1 MASIPSHLVTTHL
14 TNPVY
19 PVNKSTGFPILRSR
33 TKVPLL
39 KYSLALLHVLI
50 CFTTGHIAP
59 GLQSFPITTPS
70 GAAPHTPNFS
80 AWQEIAHNGYVHFK
94 IVMELDPPH
103 SQLFSAQSKKNH
115 YSSMYLLLKDG
126 GMSFSWKQNL
136 KQENFCIQRVM
147 KNLRKAASALQQSPA
162 LALCCWPSPC
172 HDSIQGLTWD
182 FIKLWYSQPALPTPT
197 QASSMVWVQSSIIR
211 SWNACLF
218 CHIS

>member
-39 KYSLALLHVLI
+39 KYSLALLRVLI
-50 CFTTGHIAP
+50 CFTTGRIAP

-126 GMSFSWKQNL
+126 GMSFS
-136 KQENFCIQRVM
+136 
-147 KNLRKAASALQQSPA
+147 
-162 LALCCWPSPC
+162 
-172 HDSIQGLTWD
+172 
-182 FIKLWYSQPALPTPT
+182 
-197 QASSMVWVQSSIIR
+197 
-211 SWNACLF
+211 
-218 CHIS
+218 